1 VPCRRYTALD
11 AVRECL
17 EGLFLVEGLSL
28 VKLGTVSVKLG
39 TVSRRS
45 VDGALSEMAEMGGGE
60 YTRDSS

>member
-1 VPCRRYTALD
+1 MPCRRYTALD

-17 EGLFLVEGLSL
+17 EGLSL

-39 TVSRRS
+39 TVSRS
-45 VDGALSEMAEMGGGE
+45 SDDGAVSAMAEMGGGE